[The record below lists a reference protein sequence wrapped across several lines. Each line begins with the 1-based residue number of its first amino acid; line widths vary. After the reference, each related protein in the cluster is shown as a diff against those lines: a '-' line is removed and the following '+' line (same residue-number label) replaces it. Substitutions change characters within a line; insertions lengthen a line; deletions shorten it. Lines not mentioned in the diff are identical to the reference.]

1 MNYAD
6 IKYCDVLIKVNKQAN
21 CVTIYAS
28 DGAKGYVIPV
38 KSMLCSTGDDTPL
51 GTFYTPA
58 RYRWQA
64 MFNGTYAQFATR
76 LTAGQG
82 FLFHSITYS
91 QKGNNHSLLTE
102 GYNGLGVTRSA
113 GCIRLLCGEAYWIYT
128 RCPIGTQVVVYN
140 SSTPGPFYRPVLVP
154 IPANQNYD
162 PTDPTL

>member
-1 MNYAD
+1 
-6 IKYCDVLIKVNKQAN
+6 
-21 CVTIYAS
+21 
-28 DGAKGYVIPV
+28 
-38 KSMLCSTGDDTPL
+38 MLCSTGDDTPL
-51 GTFYTPA
+51 GTFYTPVK
-58 RYRWQA
+58 YRWQA

-76 LTAGQG
+76 PTAGQG

-113 GCIRLLCGEAYWIYT
+113 GCILSALWGGSPGMDSEMPHWRHRQI
-128 RCPIGTQVVVYN
+128 VYK